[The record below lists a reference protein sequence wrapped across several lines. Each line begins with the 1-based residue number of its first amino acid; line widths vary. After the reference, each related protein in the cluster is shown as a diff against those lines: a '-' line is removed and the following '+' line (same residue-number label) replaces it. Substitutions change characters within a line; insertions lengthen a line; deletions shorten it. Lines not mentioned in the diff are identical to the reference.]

1 MVQRADPRIEIIFSF
16 LFAVEMAIS
25 HRWPVVFFGLFTGAA
40 LAFYFKVS
48 FMKLLKRLLLADLFL
63 LLVILTLPF
72 TTPGKT
78 WFELGPLS
86 LSREGLALALL
97 IFAKSN
103 AVLLT
108 TYVLL
113 GERSVF
119 ELAHALHHLRV
130 PSKLVQLLFF
140 TCRYLS
146 LLEREF
152 RRLLEAAKLRGF
164 TPQTA
169 LRSYRTFA
177 YLMASLF
184 LRSYDRSLRV
194 YEAMVLRG
202 YRGYFPVWHHFLW
215 RRRDTFWALGA
226 GAYLLLLASLPH
238 IL

>member
-1 MVQRADPRIEIIFSF
+1 MAQRTDPRIEIIFSF
-16 LFAVEMAIS
+16 FFAVEMAIS
-25 HRWPVVFFGLFTGAA
+25 NRWPVVLLGLLTGAA
-40 LAFYFKVS
+40 LAFYFRVS
-48 FMKLLKRLLLADLFL
+48 LVKLVKRLLLADFFL
-63 LLVILTLPF
+63 LLVVLTLPF

-78 WFELGPLS
+78 WFALGPLA
-86 LSREGLALALL
+86 LSREGLALSLF

-103 AVLLT
+103 AILLT

-113 GERSVF
+113 GGRSVF
-119 ELAHALHHLRV
+119 ELAHALHHLRT

-140 TCRYLS
+140 TFRYLS

-164 TPQTA
+164 TPKTA

-177 YLMASLF
+177 YLMANLF

-194 YEAMVLRG
+194 YEAMLLRG

-215 RRRDTFWALGA
+215 RRKDTFWALGA
-226 GAYLLLLASLPH
+226 GVYLLLLAALTRIP
-238 IL
+238 